1 MLQNS
6 YMLRFWRPHHGEA
19 WRVTLISIGP
29 DAAEQH
35 FTTVK
40 DLLTYLG
47 RIYLA
52 SWGMATVASPTT
64 HEVDASQ

>member
-19 WRVTLISIGP
+19 WRVTLIRIGP

-35 FTTVK
+35 FTTVT
-40 DLLTYLG
+40 DLLIYLG
-47 RIYLA
+47 RNYLA
-52 SWGMATVASPTT
+52 SRGVANAAPPPI
-64 HEVDASQ
+64 HEIDIPL